1 MDAIVT
7 EGLAK
12 TFKSLGK
19 PSVHSVVDLN
29 LTIKGNEIFGFLGR
43 NGAGK
48 TTTIKLLTGLI
59 KPTKGA
65 ATIFGVDIRLADAR
79 KMVGY
84 LPEQPYFY
92 EYLTPRETIE
102 FYGRLRGLDF
112 RERQREW
119 DKISNLLDLRDIATR
134 RIRGFSKGMRQ
145 RVGFA
150 VALVGDPPLLI
161 LDEPMSGLD
170 PLGRRMIRELI
181 LKVRDDGKT
190 IFFSSHVL
198 SDVEEICARVGI
210 LVQGKL
216 AACDHISTLVGD
228 APKSVE
234 LCATGLTDSLCSS
247 LGEEVLACQIR
258 KEGGH
263 RLVVK
268 DIEAANSLAAKINQ
282 EGGMLVSMHPAQE
295 SLEDFFTRIQDSSS
309 ITLPEDKVAATI
321 AAAEE

>member
-1 MDAIVT
+1 MNAIVT
-7 EGLAK
+7 NGLCK
-12 TFKSLGK
+12 TFKSIGK
-19 PSVHSVVDLN
+19 ASVHSVVDLS
-29 LTIKGNEIFGFLGR
+29 LTIEENEVFGFLGR

-59 KPTKGA
+59 RPTSGTA
-65 ATIFGVDIRLADAR
+65 SLFGVDTRLAEAR
-79 KMVGY
+79 RMVGY

-92 EYLTPRETIE
+92 EYLTPKETIE
-102 FYGRLRGLDF
+102 FYGRLRGLSAG
-112 RERQREW
+112 ERQDAW
-119 DKISNLLDLRDIATR
+119 AKISELLDLRDIADR

-181 LKVRDDGKT
+181 LQLRDRGKT

-210 LVQGKL
+210 LVGGRL
-216 AACDHISTLVGD
+216 AACDRISTLVGD
-228 APKSVE
+228 VPKSVE
-234 LCATGLTDSLCSS
+234 ICATGLTEESCSS
-247 LGEEVLACQIR
+247 LASQVLECRER

-263 RLVVK
+263 HLVVK
-268 DIEAANSLAAKINQ
+268 DVEAANTLAMQINRM
-282 EGGMLVSMHPAQE
+282 GGTLISMHPAQE
-295 SLEDFFTRIQDSSS
+295 SLEDFFTRIQDSAGVS
-309 ITLPEDKVAATI
+309 LPDNKIDAAI
-321 AAAEE
+321 ASAEE